1 VQWKAYPDEENV
13 QELRAIVEKF
23 FHVYDVKIDDY
34 MLFFVDIPSGEE
46 ETMHR
51 FNLLRNSLKSKNL
64 IPFLRMVNGEYA
76 ILIAYKPPVKGKPQW
91 VNIVLF
97 ITTIFTTMLSG
108 SLLFIEGENL
118 TLGKL
123 IGEMLSYENLFRGLI
138 FFSIPLLAIL
148 GIHELGHYFASRR
161 HGVAAS
167 LPFFIPLPPNPL
179 LPLGT
184 MGAVISM
191 REPIP
196 DRRTLLDI
204 GVAGPI
210 AGFIVSIPVLI
221 IGLALSSVVSLS
233 EIPQGSVMLGDNL
246 VIMIFSRIMFNV
258 PSGYTISLHPTAFA
272 GWVGLLV
279 TAINLLPAGQLDGGH
294 VARAVLRE
302 KHRYI
307 SFATVITLAIMTFMG
322 LGNWLLMILLL
333 VFLLGTEHPPAL
345 NEYISLDLKR
355 KILALLALIIFILSF
370 PPMPIS
376 TI

>member
-1 VQWKAYPDEENV
+1 M
-13 QELRAIVEKF
+13 VEKF
-23 FHVYDVKIDDY
+23 FHVYDVRAEEF
-34 MLFFVDIPSGEE
+34 MAFFVDLPSDEE
-46 ETMHR
+46 ETLHR
-51 FNLLRNSLKSKNL
+51 FNLLRNELKARNL
-64 IPFLRMVNGEYA
+64 VPFLRMINGEYV
-76 ILIAYKPPVKGKPQW
+76 IMVAYKPPVKGRPEW
-91 VNIVLF
+91 VNISLF
-97 ITTIFTTMLSG
+97 IITIFTTMLSG
-108 SLLFIEGENL
+108 SLLFIEESNL
-118 TLGKL
+118 TAGEI
-123 IGEMLSYENLFRGLI
+123 IGEMLSPANLFNGLI
-138 FFSIPLLAIL
+138 FFSIPLMAIL

-167 LPFFIPLPPNPL
+167 LPFFIPLPPNPI

-210 AGFIVSIPVLI
+210 AGFIVSIPVLL
-221 IGLALSSVVSLS
+221 IGLALSSIVSLS
-233 EIPQGSVMLGDNL
+233 ELPQGSVMLGDNL
-246 VIMIFSRIMFNV
+246 LIVIFSKLMFNV
-258 PSGYTISLHPTAFA
+258 PSGYTISLHPTALA

-307 SFATVITLAIMTFMG
+307 SFATIIALAAMSFMG
-322 LGNWLLMILLL
+322 IGNWLFMLLLL

-345 NEYISLDLKR
+345 NEYISLDTKR
-355 KILALLALIIFILSF
+355 KILALIALLIFILSF
-370 PPMPIS
+370 TPMPVS

>member
-1 VQWKAYPDEENV
+1 VQWRAYPDEENV
-13 QELRAIVEKF
+13 QELRQVVEKY
-23 FHVYDVKIDDY
+23 FHVYDVRAEDSMAFFID
-34 MLFFVDIPSGEE
+34 LPSDEE

-51 FNLLRNSLKSKNL
+51 FNHLLNALKARNLVP
-64 IPFLRMVNGEYA
+64 ILRMINGEYV
-76 ILIAYKPPVKGKPQW
+76 IMVAYKPPVKGKPRW
-91 VNIVLF
+91 VNISLF

-108 SLLFIEGENL
+108 SLLFIEGNGGTFGDL
-118 TLGKL
+118 VK
-123 IGEMLSYENLFRGLI
+123 EMFSPGNLFQGLV
-138 FFSIPLLAIL
+138 FFSIPLMAIL
-148 GIHELGHYFASRR
+148 GIHELGHYFASKR

-167 LPFFIPLPPNPL
+167 LPFFIPLPPNPI

-221 IGLALSSVVSLS
+221 AGLALSSTVSLS
-233 EIPQGSVMLGDNL
+233 ELPQGSVMLGDNL
-246 VIMIFSRIMFNV
+246 LILIFSKLMFNV
-258 PSGYTISLHPTAFA
+258 PPGYTISLHPTAFA

-307 SFATVITLAIMTFMG
+307 SFATIIMLAAMTFLG
-322 LGNWLLMILLL
+322 VGNWLLMLLLL

-345 NEYISLDLKR
+345 NEYISLDFKR
-355 KILALLALIIFILSF
+355 KILALLALLIFILSF
-370 PPMPIS
+370 TPMPVS
-376 TI
+376 TT